1 MDRLSGTHVQA
12 QKLDANHR
20 TQTENRRGLHE
31 CPDNYSE
38 IGPSEIQ
45 VLSSIV

>member
-1 MDRLSGTHVQA
+1 MDRLSGTHVHA
-12 QKLDANHR
+12 CANHR

-38 IGPSEIQ
+38 IGPSGIE